1 MELLAPD
8 RVLSSASMSPG
19 RSPEELVEE
28 LRRLSQ
34 ALAPKL
40 PDMDPGDL
48 LLILKSL
55 ARPFGSGRR
64 IFLCERRPGVH
75 VF

>member
-1 MELLAPD
+1 MLVTWLIAPD
-8 RVLSSASMSPG
+8 RVLSLTSMSPG

-28 LRRLSQ
+28 LGRLSK

-40 PDMDPGDL
+40 PHMDPGDL
-48 LLILKSL
+48 LLILESL

-64 IFLCERRPGVH
+64 IFPMASVRG
-75 VF
+75 